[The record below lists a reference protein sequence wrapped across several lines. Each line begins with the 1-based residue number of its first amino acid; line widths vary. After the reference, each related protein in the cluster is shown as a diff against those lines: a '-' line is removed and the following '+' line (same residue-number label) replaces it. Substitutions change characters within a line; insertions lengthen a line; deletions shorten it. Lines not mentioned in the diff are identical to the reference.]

1 MAEKESHHEVR
12 EGLYYTK
19 EHEWARVDGTRVYVG
34 ITDYA
39 QKQLKDIVF
48 IELPKMGAAVKTGAQ
63 LCVVESVKA
72 TSDVFSP
79 VSGEVVDVNKELES
93 GSQVLNE
100 DPYGKGWIAIVKMSD
115 PSELKKLMSAQEYI
129 NFVKES
135 ANKH

>member
-1 MAEKESHHEVR
+1 MEESLNEVR

-19 EHEWARVDGTRVYVG
+19 EHEWARVDGARVYVG

-48 IELPKMGAAVKTGAQ
+48 VELPKIGARVKMGAP

-79 VSGEVVDVNKELES
+79 VSGEVVDANRGLD
-93 GSQVLNE
+93 GNAQLINE
-100 DPYGKGWIAIVKMSD
+100 DPYGKGWMAIVKLSD
-115 PSELKKLMSAQEYI
+115 PSELKKLMSAAEYAK
-129 NFVKES
+129 FVRES
-135 ANKH
+135 PKH

>member
-1 MAEKESHHEVR
+1 MAEESPNEVK

-19 EHEWARVDGTRVYVG
+19 EHEWARVDGDRVYVG

-48 IELPKMGAAVKTGAQ
+48 IELPKVGASVKGGAQ

-79 VSGEVVDVNKELES
+79 VSGEVVEVNGELES

-100 DPYGKGWIAIVKMSD
+100 DPYGRGWIAVVKMSD
-115 PSELKKLMSAQEYI
+115 PSELKKLMSDKEYVK
-129 NFVKES
+129 FVNES
-135 ANKH
+135 TSKH

>member
-1 MAEKESHHEVR
+1 MEESHHEVK

-48 IELPKMGAAVKTGAQ
+48 IELPKVGSAVKMGAQ

-79 VSGEVVDVNKELES
+79 VSGEVVEVNRELE
-93 GSQVLNE
+93 GSSQILNE
-100 DPYGKGWIAIVKMSD
+100 DPYGKGWIAVVKLSD
-115 PSELKKLMSAQEYI
+115 PSELKKLMNASEYAK
-129 NFVKES
+129 FVKES
-135 ANKH
+135 SKQ

>member
-1 MAEKESHHEVR
+1 MEESPNNNEVR

-19 EHEWARVDGTRVYVG
+19 EHEWARVDGERVYVG

-48 IELPKMGAAVKTGAQ
+48 IELPMVGAAVKAGGP

-79 VSGEVVDVNKELES
+79 VGGEVVDANS
-93 GSQVLNE
+93 GLDGNAQLINE
-100 DPYGKGWIAIVKMSD
+100 DPYGKGWIAAVKLSD
-115 PSELKKLMSAQEYI
+115 PSELKKLMSAAEYTK
-129 NFVKES
+129 FVKES
-135 ANKH
+135 SKH